1 SEKGPSCG
9 LIEDR
14 CTSGLR
20 IPFSVTGRAAICA
33 TGSSE
38 PEAEESA
45 ETTICV
51 APCRAGGRIP
61 WIEMVLPLVLAP
73 RETPGPDTKYRDRVP
88 FAGWRGAK
96 PRIAQTASASAASD
110 DPEEG
115 LCDLK

>member
-33 TGSSE
+33 TRSSE

-61 WIEMVLPLVLAP
+61 WIEMVLPVVLAW
-73 RETPGPDTKYRDRVP
+73 REAANRPD
-88 FAGWRGAK
+88 
-96 PRIAQTASASAASD
+96 
-110 DPEEG
+110 G
-115 LCDLK
+115 LGIGSFRRSRRRAVRLEVDAIGDA